1 MPTIYRCVL
10 PAHATRTVA
19 LTATVLLTGA
29 LLTACGASSAT
40 TSPASASASA
50 AAATSTATSTAAAGV
65 VLKDA
70 WVKSAPN
77 GMTALFGTFTN
88 PTARDITVVSGT
100 TPAASKVELHEVVMV
115 DGTMK
120 MRPKTGG
127 FLVPAHGTHE
137 LKPGGDHVMM
147 MGLTGPIRAG
157 DTVTATLTLND
168 GSTLAVT
175 AIGKDYA
182 GGNEN
187 YQSSGSA
194 GTTMSPGMT
203 LPASSA
209 ASMAASA
216 SMSS

>member
-1 MPTIYRCVL
+1 MPTIYRFVL
-10 PAHATRTVA
+10 PARTTRTVA
-19 LTATVLLTGA
+19 LTSSVLLTGA
-29 LLTACGASSAT
+29 LLAACGASSAAT
-40 TSPASASASA
+40 GPASASASA
-50 AAATSTATSTAAAGV
+50 AAATSTAAAGV

-100 TPAASKVELHEVVMV
+100 TSAASKIELHEVVMV
-115 DGTMK
+115 DGAMK

-127 FLVPAHGTHE
+127 FLVRAHGTHE
-137 LKPGGDHVMM
+137 LKPGGDHLMM
-147 MGLTGPIRAG
+147 MGLTAPIKAG
-157 DTVTATLTLND
+157 DTVTATLSLND
-168 GSTLAVT
+168 GSTVAIT
-175 AIGKDYA
+175 AIGKDFA

-194 GTTMSPGMT
+194 GMTMSPGMT
-203 LPASSA
+203 MPASSA

-216 SMSS
+216 STSS